1 MGLEVGEI
9 DVEVWPK
16 VYFCV
21 IFMEELKSQFQKV
34 LLDI

>member
-1 MGLEVGEI
+1 MGLDVGEI

-21 IFMEELKSQFQKV
+21 TVREEVKPQFQTELV
-34 LLDI
+34 DI